1 MKTFFILTSFLATAL
16 LVPAHAQEY
25 DFNAIAKQVAP
36 MAQQIAASPM
46 AQQVM
51 ASPAAQ
57 QAQQAVMQQALQQA
71 AANPQLLTSMA
82 GSLTPTQQA
91 TLMQQAL
98 AIGQKLFTP
107 AEQAKLASFTSSPEG
122 ASIAA
127 KLPQLVQQ
135 LAPTVLQMV
144 ATSSAGAAPAAGAA
158 KLPLTK

>member
-1 MKTFFILTSFLATAL
+1 MKAIFLAFAAVL
-16 LVPAHAQEY
+16 LATTVHAQGY

-36 MAQQIAASPM
+36 MAQQIAGSPM

-98 AIGQKLFTP
+98 TIGQKLFTP
-107 AEQAKLASFTSSPEG
+107 AEQAKLAAFTSSPEG

-144 ATSSAGAAPAAGAA
+144 ASSSAGTAPAAGAA
-158 KLPLTK
+158 KLPLIK